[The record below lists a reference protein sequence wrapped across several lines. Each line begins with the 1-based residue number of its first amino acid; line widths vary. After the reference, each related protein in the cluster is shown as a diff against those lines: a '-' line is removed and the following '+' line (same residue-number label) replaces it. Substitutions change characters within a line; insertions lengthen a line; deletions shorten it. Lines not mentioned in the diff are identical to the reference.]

1 MKLSIYKN
9 FIFDIFLSF
18 FFYIQIL
25 GINAQS
31 SIFYW
36 TTNSFIIIIVFLFI
50 KKKINVEISKM
61 WLFHVFIS
69 IWVIT
74 DILLLITDSLTIG
87 LDYLSLGNLFLI
99 SFQLPILALIFYYF
113 LCNDKSYFTFSFF
126 SIFITLLLFLG
137 WMFGFIVSWKYQIIG
152 NIALVSFVLF
162 QAPGLLK
169 RKKKLLV
176 NLVLIIIILIVGS
189 RQSLFGIVLF
199 LFIYVFSRLNKFFFK
214 TSFTIIT
221 LCSIIYFIVPS
232 NINLQ
237 KSFSQLNTIDRII
250 SNSELEASSNN
261 YRIEGAKMLINN
273 FSFYPNGYAFTKDRD
288 FLEPHNLF
296 LEIIYLK
303 GYFFGGILVIILSFC
318 LLLSIF
324 NYSDYK
330 VVNTLIILLLIPAMV
345 SAGLHAARFFIIGIL
360 VFLII
365 KSVGVNRK
373 ILC

>member
-18 FFYIQIL
+18 FFYFQIL

-36 TTNSFIIIIVFLFI
+36 ITNSVIIIIVFLLI

-61 WLFHVFIS
+61 WLFHVFIL

-87 LDYLSLGNLFLI
+87 LNYLALGNLFLI
-99 SFQLPILALIFYYF
+99 LFQLPILALIFYYF

-126 SIFITLLLFLG
+126 SIFITLLLFAG
-137 WMFGFIVSWKYQIIG
+137 WIFGIIVSWKYQIIG

-162 QAPGLLK
+162 QSPGLLK

-176 NLVLIIIILIVGS
+176 NLVLIFIILIVGS
-189 RQSLFGIVLF
+189 RQSLLGIVLF

-214 TSFTIIT
+214 TSFSIII

-232 NINLQ
+232 NINLE
-237 KSFSQLNTIDRII
+237 KSFSQLNTIDRLI
-250 SNSELEASSNN
+250 SNSELKASSNN

-273 FSFYPNGYAFTKDRD
+273 FSFYPNGYAFTEDRD

-324 NYSDYK
+324 NYNDYK

-345 SAGLHAARFFIIGIL
+345 SSGLHAARFFIIGIL

>member
-18 FFYIQIL
+18 FFYFQIL

-36 TTNSFIIIIVFLFI
+36 IKNSVIITIVFLLI
-50 KKKINVEISKM
+50 KKKINVEVSKM
-61 WLFHVFIS
+61 WLFHVFIL

-87 LDYLSLGNLFLI
+87 LNYLALGNLFLI
-99 SFQLPILALIFYYF
+99 LFQLPILALIFYYF

-126 SIFITLLLFLG
+126 SIFITLLLFAG
-137 WMFGFIVSWKYQIIG
+137 WIFGIIVSWKYQIIG

-176 NLVLIIIILIVGS
+176 NLVLIFIILIVGS
-189 RQSLFGIVLF
+189 RQSLLGIVLF

-214 TSFTIIT
+214 TSFSIII

-232 NINLQ
+232 NINLE

-250 SNSELEASSNN
+250 SNSELKASSNN

-273 FSFYPNGYAFTKDRD
+273 FSFYPNGYAFTEDRD

-324 NYSDYK
+324 NYNDYK

-345 SAGLHAARFFIIGIL
+345 SSGLHAARFFIIGIL